1 MLKDVVKGVVI
12 ASAVGA
18 LFASGA
24 ALAEEKAEKAKTGAT
39 VHCAGINGCKG
50 QGSCAGADNGCK
62 GTNSCK
68 GKGWVDTTEKE
79 CKAKGGT
86 VAMGEKKM

>member
-24 ALAEEKAEKAKTGAT
+24 ALAEEKAEKAKSGAT
-39 VHCAGINGCKG
+39 VQCAGINGCKG
-50 QGSCAGADNGCK
+50 QGACAGADNGCK

-68 GKGWVDTTEKE
+68 GQGWVETSAKE
-79 CKAKGGT
+79 CKAKGGK
-86 VAMGEKKM
+86 VMEEKKS